1 MKVNINLGILVW
13 IMHGEPIPFTKNQ
26 HAKTA
31 FVVFLG
37 ATVVYLDFFKLNVK
51 TKTFLWRLGRKNGQ
65 ESPCANTY

>member
-51 TKTFLWRLGRKNGQ
+51 TKTFFMAFRTQ
-65 ESPCANTY
+65 EWTGIALC